1 MSAHVLLTAHRA
13 RFAPLL
19 ALPLAL
25 LTLSACQQR
34 ATSAGRRGGGAAAAV
49 AYESH
54 VAAGGRVPPGGTL
67 HNPHR
72 VTRRSPRAA
81 HCCSPR

>member
-1 MSAHVLLTAHRA
+1 MSAHLLLTAHRA

-34 ATSAGRRGGGAAAAV
+34 ATTPAAEAARAARGG
-49 AYESH
+49 
-54 VAAGGRVPPGGTL
+54 L
-67 HNPHR
+67 R
-72 VTRRSPRAA
+72 VTRGGRRPGAA
-81 HCCSPR
+81 GRDPA